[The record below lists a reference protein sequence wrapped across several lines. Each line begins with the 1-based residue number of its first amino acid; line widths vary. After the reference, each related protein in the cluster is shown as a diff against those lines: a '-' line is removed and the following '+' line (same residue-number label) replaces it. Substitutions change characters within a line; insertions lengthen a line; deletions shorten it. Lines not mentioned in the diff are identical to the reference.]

1 MLKITGK
8 DEVDIGYSQNT
19 HTHIHP
25 HKSLKLLEINN
36 T

>member
-19 HTHIHP
+19 HTHTHTPTQIP
-25 HKSLKLLEINN
+25 KTFGN
-36 T
+36 